1 MSFVLIRQLLVN
13 SWVGAGHQKDQ
24 GMIRSFERSAPPYH
38 PLQGRE
44 GKLEIEFRVTPVYM
58 RKPP

>member
-1 MSFVLIRQLLVN
+1 MRQLLVN